1 MLALLCLAVI
11 GLVTCIL
18 MVTLAPRKLTASSEK
33 APPIPEA
40 RSSVTRVLMYPDW
53 YAEVY
58 NRISPHPNVEY
69 VTSGPADGL
78 IFINSDIPPT
88 ELVSQVPKGQIVGMA
103 AEPVEF
109 LPLNEA
115 TMEFIRTH
123 VKQYLI
129 GSLPPQVG
137 PWLLHYGYMIYNHP
151 TERKSWNQK
160 SHLMS
165 IIVGDRVFLP
175 GHKYRHELAD
185 EIVRRGLPVHIWGR
199 GSAQYAT
206 THQWTRGEFTD
217 LEPYEDYQYTIAVE
231 NVLST
236 CYISEKYTN
245 AIACNTI
252 PVYFGANDVVSYFG
266 NNWGLRLYGDLTYDI
281 RLIENI
287 VKHPTQY
294 QLSLDEAYY
303 ELKQGKAALGPFVLK
318 QFGSAAAHDT
328 PSPRP

>member
-1 MLALLCLAVI
+1 MLAFLVLAVI
-11 GLVTCIL
+11 GLVTFVL
-18 MVTLAPRKLTASSEK
+18 MVTLVPSKRAANAEEL
-33 APPIPEA
+33 APPAPQA
-40 RSSVTRVLMYPDW
+40 RSNLTRILMYPEW

-58 NRISPHPNVEY
+58 NHISPHENVEY
-69 VTSGPADGL
+69 VASGPADGL
-78 IFINSDIPPT
+78 IFINSDIPPPA
-88 ELVSQVPKGQIVGMA
+88 LVSQVPKGQIIGLA

-115 TMEFIRTH
+115 TMEFVRKN
-123 VKQYLI
+123 VKQYVI

-137 PWLLHYGYMIYNHP
+137 PWLLHYGYMIYNQP

-165 IIVGDRVFLP
+165 IIVGDRIFLP
-175 GHKYRHELAD
+175 GHKYRHDLAD
-185 EIVRRGLPVHIWGR
+185 EMVRRGLPVHIWGR
-199 GSAQYAT
+199 GSAQYAA
-206 THQWTRGEFTD
+206 HQWTRGEFTD

-231 NVLST
+231 NVPST

-252 PVYFGANDVVSYFG
+252 PIYFGASDVVSYFG
-266 NNWGLRLYGDLTYDI
+266 NNWGLRLYGDLAYDI

-287 VKHPTQY
+287 FRHPAQY

-318 QFGSAAAHDT
+318 QFGLLTPDT